1 MEGAVITEIMWLVS
15 MLMGMGAGMAASPF
29 MMKKI
34 KQWRIKRKVSR
45 MLAEI
50 AKSKRD
56 EVKTE
61 EQMLEN

>member
-1 MEGAVITEIMWLVS
+1 MEGAVITEIMWLVN
-15 MLMGMGAGMAASPF
+15 MLMGMGAGMATSPF